1 MTLRIGSEDFDRV
14 VYDERADVLY
24 LSVGEPREPASQEA
38 TKDGHLVRY
47 DEQGKVIGITIVN
60 VKWLIQRDG
69 GVRLPIHVPAEDL
82 APALAD

>member
-47 DEQGKVIGITIVN
+47 DEDGKVIGITVVN
-60 VKWLIQRDG
+60 VKWLIKRDG
-69 GVRLPIHVPAEDL
+69 GVRLPLRVPGEDL
-82 APALAD
+82 APALAG

>member
-1 MTLRIGSEDFDRV
+1 MTLRIGSEEFDRV

-47 DEQGKVIGITIVN
+47 DEDGKVIGITVVN
-60 VKWLIQRDG
+60 VKWLIERDG
-69 GVRLPIHVPAEDL
+69 GVRLPLRVPAEDL